1 MPARARG
8 RAELHL
14 RLNEANPVLEAFGCA
29 RTVFNDNSSRFG
41 KFVAVRLD
49 ASAQLASA
57 HVRTYLL
64 EKSRLVARSAGE
76 CSFHVVHQLLG
87 AASGDVARLLRGW
100 PREASGR
107 HYLRGAGERDTAA
120 DAQRFKEL
128 LRALHAVGVRNAA
141 RTELFDAL
149 GALLHLGEVRF
160 VARGGD
166 EGGGGSGD
174 DGAEQTDVVEEG
186 GALAAA
192 AEALGCEYDELRD
205 ALCFRCIKAGT
216 EWVKAHNSPA
226 AARDVRDGFAKALY
240 SALFSW
246 VVARINRS
254 LRGAAADGA
263 AADDGDGDDDDDDA
277 EAASEAAA
285 GEAAG
290 GGRRIG
296 LLDIFGFENLA
307 RNSLEQLCINFTNEK
322 LQQLFVREML
332 EATTKVYEAEGVPF
346 EGDADS
352 PPRDDAC
359 VALIDN
365 PHHGVFALLS
375 RECRLP
381 GGSDQKLLDALFE
394 AHAAHPKFAR
404 AKARARLSRATSRL
418 DYQTAAAAFT
428 VAHYAGDVSYDV
440 DGFVLKNRDPVS
452 RDLLILMRWSRR
464 RLLSS
469 LFSTSAAGAPEGSRF
484 AGLAERFAASLHALL
499 ATIRRDDTHF
509 VRCVKPNDRQAAGDI
524 DGACLQRQI
533 DASGLVAAGARLPRG
548 LHRSP
553 ADCDGR
559 HAVRR

>member
-1 MPARARG
+1 MG
-8 RAELHL
+8 E
-14 RLNEANPVLEAFGCA
+14 G
-29 RTVFNDNSSRFG
+29 
-41 KFVAVRLD
+41 
-49 ASAQLASA
+49 AQLARRRPRRA
-57 HVRTYLL
+57 R
-64 EKSRLVARSAGE
+64 RL
-76 CSFHVVHQLLG
+76 
-87 AASGDVARLLRGW
+87 
-100 PREASGR
+100 
-107 HYLRGAGERDTAA
+107 
-120 DAQRFKEL
+120 
-128 LRALHAVGVRNAA
+128 
-141 RTELFDAL
+141 
-149 GALLHLGEVRF
+149 
-160 VARGGD
+160 
-166 EGGGGSGD
+166 
-174 DGAEQTDVVEEG
+174 
-186 GALAAA
+186 
-192 AEALGCEYDELRD
+192 
-205 ALCFRCIKAGT
+205 
-216 EWVKAHNSPA
+216 
-226 AARDVRDGFAKALY
+226 AKALY

-263 AADDGDGDDDDDDA
+263 AAAGDDDDDDEA

-469 LFSTSAAGAPEGSRF
+469 LFSTLGRRRAR
-484 AGLAERFAASLHALL
+484 GLALRGPRRASRRFAARVACDDPPRRYALCS
-499 ATIRRDDTHF
+499 
-509 VRCVKPNDRQAAGDI
+509 VRQAPRPAG
-524 DGACLQRQI
+524 G
-533 DASGLVAAGARLPRG
+533 
-548 LHRSP
+548 
-553 ADCDGR
+553 GR
-559 HAVRR
+559 HRRSVPPEAD